1 MKIFIKEN
9 INDIEISKSK
19 WLSHFH
25 EAYDFK
31 LDNSKLSIGKYN
43 PTNNWS
49 VVELFVEDEDRRKG
63 YATKLLKKAIEFLN
77 GQKLIAQVSNYP
89 SLMLH
94 YKLGFRTYKDGEELS
109 IEQTEAIRQK
119 NSSVKME
126 IN

>member
-31 LDNSKLSIGKYN
+31 L
-43 PTNNWS
+43 
-49 VVELFVEDEDRRKG
+49 
-63 YATKLLKKAIEFLN
+63 
-77 GQKLIAQVSNYP
+77 
-89 SLMLH
+89 
-94 YKLGFRTYKDGEELS
+94 GFRTYRDGKELS
-109 IEQTEAIRQK
+109 IEQTEAIRQE
-119 NSSVKME
+119 NSSVRME